1 LLERDILSIDE
12 LKQRARNLALENV
25 AVYQKRGKTPFR
37 KLKKA
42 INQLSAYNREL
53 VIAENAGFYILPA
66 MEWLMDH
73 IDFLKEQNLY
83 VQQNLSAAYYKRLPK
98 FDTESSLPRTS
109 VLLKNFLQNIGGQAN
124 VTLLL
129 EYLQAYQ
136 EVAPL
141 TIGEL
146 WAIPL
151 LLRISLIE
159 EICDLFEEFY
169 KRHQGRVQAEEL
181 LLKWEP
187 YLSEPDKL
195 NAVMNRT
202 TSGIKGFPPVLVVHL
217 IGRIRD
223 YGVEGIPIRQWLER
237 KTGMQTE
244 DIEKLVGHEHRL
256 QARYRLAAGNL
267 ISSLRDVSRWT
278 WAEHFES
285 LNVVEKILR
294 KDPGEIYPLMDFNS
308 RDQLRHAVERLAKEI
323 QVQEVLIAQ
332 TAVFLASKALTG
344 SGNEGNGKG
353 PCTHVGYYLHDEGE
367 NELREVLKARRK
379 VRQQSMHW
387 LKRNPTLTFFTLF
400 ALLTLGMFAL
410 FWKII
415 GGFWGLNIWEAVVF
429 SLALSVPASEWGLTI
444 VNTLIFRCIPPQPL
458 LRLEYK
464 QGVAPD
470 ATTMVIV
477 PTFISDENEVAELIH
492 HLEVYY
498 LANQDPQIHFAI
510 LGDFRDANQ
519 PSLPEDD
526 VLLKIAQN
534 AIENLNSKYPC
545 EEGSTFYLLVR
556 KRQWNPQEG
565 LWMGWERKRGKII
578 EFNSL
583 LLGKTDTSFIHVFGD
598 SSIFSKIHYVIT
610 LDSDTELPRDAAKH
624 LIGTMAHP
632 LNIPVLNTDQTR
644 VVRGYG
650 LLQPRVLVKHD
661 HLYRSRL
668 AHLFAGATGIDPYTF
683 AISDP
688 YQDLFG
694 RGIFTGKGIYDLS
707 VFDKILSERF
717 ADNTVLSHD
726 LLEGSFLRAGL
737 VTDVVLF
744 DGFPANY
751 YSFLQRMHR
760 WIRGDW
766 QLLRWFF
773 PFVRNRC
780 GIRMRVDLPLITR
793 WQMFDN
799 LRRSLLNP
807 VLLILLIFGLLNH
820 PGLPGRS
827 IGWITV
833 VLATLSIPLVL
844 HFLNSF
850 RQRLMLRWRWRN
862 ALGIIGQIIVTIWML
877 PYQSMFILDAIVRVL
892 YRLAVSKKHLLE
904 WVTAADVER
913 RTPKTIKAFIV
924 RLSKGY
930 LFGILLLSGAVILNP
945 DTIKPSLIIGILWIG
960 GPFLA
965 YWLSVP
971 LQVAKRKVINSEDR
985 KYLRALAHDNWRF
998 FETVVTEEDN
1008 WLPPDNLQIDPPKG
1022 IAHRTSPTNIGLSM
1036 AATIAARDLGYLT
1049 TGEMFERIESTINT
1063 LNKLQ
1068 RWHGHF
1074 YNWYDT
1080 RTLEV
1085 LLPHYVSTVDSGN
1098 MVSYLIAVK
1107 QGLIEWQN
1115 NPLVD
1120 SSTILGMLDRI
1131 NNEEEKN
1138 NGISLELKDW
1148 KKQLENLALKNNITL
1163 LSWYQLLQKAEVEKF
1178 PDLVKLTVEAAFKEL
1193 TKFIPVFDIIDKIS
1207 DKYRLLWENV
1217 RTLPEISKLST
1228 YCLSITEELSSDSAL
1243 PWKDSLEKGITNIS
1257 KFITRAEEL
1266 RENLERLIKEP
1277 DFRTLYDEKIRLM
1290 TIGYNASSLQL
1301 DNSYYDL
1308 MASEARQSSFIG
1320 IALGQ
1325 LPIEH
1330 WFSLGRTLTR
1340 VGRNTALLS
1349 WTGTMFEYLMPL
1361 LLLKNFRDTLW
1372 DQTYKVVVKEHI
1384 SYATK
1389 LGLPWGISESGYYAF
1404 DLQTNY
1410 QYQAFGVP
1418 YLGLKRIMGQDR
1430 VIAPYAT
1437 VLAAMVYHKAAI
1449 KNMKVLEGFRARGE
1463 YGFYEAL
1470 DFTPERLPGDW
1481 PNIRVKSYMAHHQ
1494 GMSFVALSN
1503 LLLESPLSR
1512 RFHADP
1518 RIQATEL
1525 LLQEKIP
1532 QSPVVLN
1539 RKNWSKLALPRIKEE
1554 TEFAQHFWHE
1564 NTPMPEARILSN
1576 GRYVV
1581 MLTSSGGGFSRCGD
1595 LALTRWREDPASDS
1609 WGSFFYIRD
1618 IVEDKL
1624 WSATYQPCQVRAADG
1639 KMSFNLEKITYTRT
1653 HGNILN
1659 MTEITVSP
1667 EWDAEIRRITL
1678 TNLGEKSHLLE
1689 VTSYNEVVLASQASD
1704 TTHPAFNKLFVI
1716 TDFNAQPE
1724 VLLAQR
1730 RGRTPDEHY
1739 PMLAHAMSVEGKTI
1753 GPLEYETDRARFLG
1767 RGFRYDCPQA
1777 IANNQRLSGT
1787 IGAVLDPILSLRR
1800 RVEVPP
1806 GGSVRITFITGIT
1819 ETKEQAQNMVQS
1831 LSSSHQVER
1840 TFNLAWTRSRIVLRY
1855 LNLTAQQADIYQW
1868 MVSRIF
1874 YYNPLEASRAQ
1885 GILQNRKGQ
1894 SELWKYGISGDI
1906 PIVIIHISK
1915 LENLDFVKSVL
1926 LAHEYWRVKGLKVD
1940 LIIFNDFIG
1949 SYEQPLSEALRH
1961 LVLASSD
1968 RDLLDRSGG
1977 VFIISSNIMPIE
1989 DKILFKAVA
1998 RLDLYAESGSLSKQ
2012 LEAPKDESKLPHE
2025 LIPQTRIVN
2034 IRRQSPI
2041 ISARAIE
2048 FFNSYG
2054 GFVAEGEEYT
2064 VNLRKNKLTPAPW
2077 SNILANPFFG
2087 CQISE
2092 SGAGYTW
2099 AENSRENKLTP
2110 WLNDPVM
2117 DLSGEVCY
2125 LRDEESGEFWSL
2137 TSFPIQEDEPYD
2149 VYHGRGYSRFEHN
2162 SHGIIQEGTVFV
2174 PLNDPI
2180 KIWRISLRN
2189 LDKAER
2195 QISLTYYVEWVL
2207 GVQREENAQYIV
2219 TEIDEDSKVLL
2230 ACNTYQEVFP
2240 DREAFLYIQTVGEK
2254 SELTWT
2260 GDRIEFLGRYGTL
2273 QKPAAL
2279 SRMALAK
2286 STGVMFNS
2294 CGAMQVKLTLE
2305 PEDEKQVLVL
2315 LGQGR
2320 SREEIKSLTSKYSQL
2335 PEANKALLEVG
2346 DFWSKLIN
2354 RVQVVTPDRSM
2365 DLILNGWLI
2374 YQTLSCR
2381 IWARSAF
2388 YQAGGAF
2395 GFRDQLQDVLALLH
2409 VYPELIKNQILL
2421 HAAHQY
2427 QEGDV
2432 QHWWH
2437 DETKHGIRTKFSDD
2451 LLWLPYAV
2459 IRYLEHTEDDGILD
2473 QEINFLEDLPLGAEE
2488 DERYSETKVSEEQG
2502 SLFEHCL
2509 RAIERSLHF
2518 GKHGLPLMGTG
2529 DWNDGMNRV
2538 GREGK
2543 GESVWLGWFLLTILE
2558 GFAKICEQ
2566 RQANDIAERYRQT
2579 AKTLAFNLNEKA
2591 WDGQWYRRAY
2601 FDNGEPLG
2609 SIQNQECQVDA
2620 IAQAWAVI
2628 SGAAPRERA
2637 VKAMQTVDRE
2647 LVSHEHS
2654 LLSLLS
2660 PPFKNTEPS
2669 PGYIQGYPE
2678 GLRENGGQ
2686 YTHGAVWCIIAWAK
2700 LGEGEKAW
2708 ELFQMIN
2715 PINHSLTQRDV
2726 QRYKVEPY
2734 VMAADVYTNQ
2744 LNPGRGGWTWYTGA
2758 AGWMYQAGLEWIL
2771 GVQRRGK
2778 RLFLKPCIPKD
2789 WGEYSVT
2796 YKYDLTTYRIKVQNP
2811 QHKNTGGIKLEL
2823 DGIKLEIITEPFID
2837 LIDDGKEHE
2846 VRLVL

>member
-1 LLERDILSIDE
+1 MLEQDILSIDE

-37 KLKKA
+37 NLKKS
-42 INQLSAYNREL
+42 INQLAAYNREL
-53 VIAENAGFYILPA
+53 LKAENAGFYILPA

-83 VQQNLSAAYYKRLPK
+83 VQKHLSTAYYKRLPK
-98 FDTESSLPRTS
+98 LDTESSRTRTS

-124 VTLLL
+124 ITLLL

-151 LLRISLIE
+151 LLRVSLME

-169 KRHQGRVQAEEL
+169 KRHEVRIQAEGL
-181 LLKWEP
+181 LLQWEP
-187 YLSEPDKL
+187 HLSDQDKL
-195 NAVMNRT
+195 YKVMDKT
-202 TSGIKGFPPVLVVHL
+202 TSRIKSFPPVLVVYL

-244 DIEKLVGHEHRL
+244 DIEKIVGHEHRL
-256 QARYRLAAGNL
+256 QALYRLAAGNL
-267 ISSLRDVSRWT
+267 IGSLRDVSRWT

-294 KDPGEIYPLMDFNS
+294 QDPVGIYPLMDFNS

-323 QVQEVLIAQ
+323 KVQETLIAQ
-332 TAVFLASKALTG
+332 TAVSLASKSLTA
-344 SGNEGNGKG
+344 NGDEKA
-353 PCTHVGYYLHDEGE
+353 PAAHVGYYLYDEGE
-367 NELREVLKARRK
+367 NELRDALKARRK
-379 VRQQSMHW
+379 EKGQPMYW
-387 LKRNPTLTFFTLF
+387 FKKNPNLSFFSILV
-400 ALLTLGMFAL
+400 LMTLGAFIL

-415 GGFWGLNIWEAVVF
+415 GGFWSLNIWEALVF
-429 SLALSVPASEWGLTI
+429 SLALSVPASEWGLII
-444 VNTLIFRCIPPQPL
+444 VNAFIFRCIPPQPL

-470 ATTMVIV
+470 ATTMIIV
-477 PTFISDENEVAELIH
+477 PTFLSSEDEVAELMH
-492 HLEVYY
+492 NLEVYH

-510 LGDFRDANQ
+510 LGDFRDADEET
-519 PSLPEDD
+519 LPADEEI
-526 VLLKIAQN
+526 LKIAQKYL
-534 AIENLNSKYPC
+534 ADLNIKYPC
-545 EEGSTFYLLVR
+545 KEGSTFYLLMR
-556 KRQWNPQEG
+556 KRQWNPCEG
-565 LWMGWERKRGKII
+565 VWMGWERKRGKIT

-583 LLGKTDTSFIHVFGD
+583 LLGNKETSFTHVFGD
-598 SSIFSKIHYVIT
+598 SSKFSQVRYIIT

-632 LNIPVLNTDQTR
+632 LNIPLLNTEETR
-644 VVRGYG
+644 VIRGYG
-650 LLQPRVLVKHD
+650 LLQPRILVKHHD
-661 HLYRSRL
+661 LYRSRL
-668 AHLFAGATGIDPYTF
+668 ALLFAGSTGIDPYTF
-683 AISDP
+683 AVSDP

-694 RGIFTGKGIYDLS
+694 RGIFTGKGIYDLTI
-707 VFDKILSERF
+707 FDKLLSDRF

-737 VTDVVLF
+737 ISDVVFF

-751 YSFLQRMHR
+751 YSYLKRMHR

-766 QLLRWFF
+766 QLLRWLF
-773 PFVRNRC
+773 PYVRNRS
-780 GIRMRVDLPLITR
+780 GIRLRVGLPLITR

-807 VLLILLIFGLLNH
+807 VLLILLSLGLLNY

-827 IGWITV
+827 LGWITV
-833 VLATLSIPLVL
+833 ALATLSMPLVI

-850 RQRLMLRWRWRN
+850 RQRLMLRWRWRDV
-862 ALGIIGQIIVTIWML
+862 LGIIGQIIVTVWLL
-877 PYQSMFILDAIVRVL
+877 PYQSMFILDAIIRAL
-892 YRLAVSKKHLLE
+892 YRLVISKKHLLE
-904 WVTAADVER
+904 WVTAADIDR
-913 RTPKTIKAFIV
+913 QTPKTIKAFV
-924 RLSKGY
+924 VHLSRGSV
-930 LFGILLLSGAVILNP
+930 FGILLLGGVFLSQ
-945 DTIKPSLIIGILWIG
+945 DTIKLSLVIGLIWLS

-965 YWLSVP
+965 YWLSLPQPMV
-971 LQVAKRKVINSEDR
+971 KRKVIASEDH
-985 KYLRALAHDNWRF
+985 KYLRALAYDIWRF
-998 FETVVTEEDN
+998 FETVVTAEDN
-1008 WLPPDNLQIDPPKG
+1008 WLPPDNLQLDPPRG
-1022 IAHRTSPTNIGLSM
+1022 IAHRTSPTNMGLLL
-1036 AATIAARDLGYLT
+1036 ATTLAARDFGYLT
-1049 TGEMFERIESTINT
+1049 TTEMLERIENT
-1063 LNKLQ
+1063 LHTLTKLP
-1068 RWHGHF
+1068 RWNGHF
-1074 YNWYDT
+1074 YNWYET

-1085 LLPHYVSTVDSGN
+1085 LLPRYVSTVDSGN

-1107 QGLIEWQN
+1107 QGIKEWQN

-1120 SSTILGMLDRI
+1120 SSTVLGMLDRI
-1131 NNEEEKN
+1131 NEQEKN
-1138 NGISLELKDW
+1138 TLSLELRKW
-1148 KKQLENLALKNNITL
+1148 KEQLENLVTARKVSLPGWYKL
-1163 LSWYQLLQKAEVEKF
+1163 LREAEVGKF
-1178 PDLVKLTVEAAFKEL
+1178 PELIKQRIETALEELKEL
-1193 TKFIPVFDIIDKIS
+1193 LPALVLVDQLD
-1207 DKYRLLWENV
+1207 DPHRQLWEDAQ
-1217 RTLPEISKLST
+1217 TLQDILNLST
-1228 YCLSITEELSSDSAL
+1228 YHLQITQTFSGDLAL
-1243 PWKDSLEKGITNIS
+1243 LWKDSLEKGITNIRG
-1257 KFITRAEEL
+1257 FLARAEEMQ
-1266 RENLERLIKEP
+1266 NVVERLITEP
-1277 DFRTLYDEKIRLM
+1277 DFRPLYDDKIRLM
-1290 TIGYNASSLQL
+1290 AIGYNVTSMQL
-1301 DNSYYDL
+1301 DNSHYDL
-1308 MASEARQSSFIG
+1308 MASEARQTSFVG

-1325 LPIEH
+1325 LPLEH
-1330 WFSLGRTLTR
+1330 WFALGRTLIQAGKST
-1340 VGRNTALLS
+1340 TALLS

-1361 LLLKNFRDTLW
+1361 LLLKNYRDTLW

-1384 SYATK
+1384 SYARK

-1418 YLGLKRIMGQDR
+1418 HLGLKRVSGQDR

-1437 VLAAMVYHKAAI
+1437 VLAALVDHRASL
-1449 KNMKVLEGFRARGE
+1449 KNLKVLEEFRVRGD

-1470 DFTPERLPGDW
+1470 DFTTERIPGDFV
-1481 PNIRVKSYMAHHQ
+1481 NIRVKSYMAHHQ
-1494 GMSFVALSN
+1494 GMSFVAIGN
-1503 LLLESPLSR
+1503 LLLDSSLNR

-1532 QSPVVLN
+1532 RSPVVLN
-1539 RKNWSKLALPRIKEE
+1539 RRNWSKLTLPSIREE
-1554 TEFAQHFWHE
+1554 AEFAQHFWHE
-1564 NTPMPEARILSN
+1564 NTLIPEARIVSN

-1581 MLTSSGGGFSRCGD
+1581 MLTTSGGGFSRCGD
-1595 LALTRWREDPASDS
+1595 LTLSRWREDPANDNC
-1609 WGSFFYIRD
+1609 GSFFYIRD
-1618 IVEDKL
+1618 VAEDKL
-1624 WSATYQPCQVRAADG
+1624 WSATYQPCQVWAADG

-1653 HGNILN
+1653 HGEILT

-1678 TNLGEKSHLLE
+1678 TNLGQESRLLE
-1689 VTSYNEVVLASQASD
+1689 VTSYFEVVLASYASD
-1704 TTHPAFNKLFVI
+1704 ITHPAFNKLFVH
-1716 TDFNAQPE
+1716 TDFSVWPE
-1724 VLLAQR
+1724 ALLAQR
-1730 RGRTPDEHY
+1730 RGRTPDERY
-1739 PMLAHAMSVEGKTI
+1739 PVLAHAMSIEGKAV
-1753 GPLEYETDRARFLG
+1753 GPLEYETDRACFLG
-1767 RGFRYDCPQA
+1767 RGHSYACPQA
-1777 IANNQRLSGT
+1777 VVNNQRLSGT

-1800 RVEVPP
+1800 KVEIPP
-1806 GGSVRITFITGIT
+1806 GGSVRITYITGIAD
-1819 ETKEQAQNMVQS
+1819 TKKQVLDMVQS

-1840 TFNLAWTRSRIVLRY
+1840 TFNLAWTRSRIVLRF

-1874 YYNPLEASRAQ
+1874 YYNPLEVSRRQ
-1885 GILQNRKGQ
+1885 SILQNSKGQ
-1894 SELWKYGISGDI
+1894 SELWKYGVSGDI

-1926 LAHEYWRVKGLKVD
+1926 LAHEYWREKGLAVD
-1940 LIIFNDFIG
+1940 LVIFNDFIG

-1977 VFIISSNIMPIE
+1977 VFIISTNVMPVE
-1989 DKILFKAVA
+1989 DQTLFKAVA
-1998 RLDLYAESGSLSKQ
+1998 KLDLDAESGSLVKQ
-2012 LEAPKDESKLPHE
+2012 LEAPTAESKLPAQ
-2025 LIPQTRIVN
+2025 LIPQTFALN
-2034 IRRQSPI
+2034 IRRQSPVI
-2041 ISARAIE
+2041 FAENLE
-2048 FFNSYG
+2048 FFNGYG
-2054 GFVAEGEEYT
+2054 GFVYGGLEYT
-2064 VNLRKNKLTPAPW
+2064 IRLRKKRLPPVPW
-2077 SNILANPFFG
+2077 SNILANSVFG
-2087 CQISE
+2087 SQISE
-2092 SGAGYTW
+2092 SGSGYTW

-2110 WLNDPVM
+2110 WNNDPVL
-2117 DLSGEVCY
+2117 DISGEACY
-2125 LRDEESGEFWSL
+2125 LRDEESGEYWSL
-2137 TSFPIQEDEPYD
+2137 TSFPIQEEEAYD
-2149 VYHGRGYSRFEHN
+2149 VNHGIGYSRFRHI

-2174 PLNDPI
+2174 PLKEPV
-2180 KIWRISLRN
+2180 KVWRISLRN
-2189 LDKAER
+2189 LDKVAR
-2195 QISLTYYVEWVL
+2195 QVSLTYYVEWVL
-2207 GVQREENAQYIV
+2207 GVQRETNAPYIV
-2219 TEIDEDSKVLL
+2219 TEIDEDSGVLL
-2230 ACNTYQEVFP
+2230 ARNNYQEVFP
-2240 DREAFLYIQTVGEK
+2240 DREAFLYVQTVGEK
-2254 SELTWT
+2254 SEQTWT
-2260 GDRIEFLGRYGTL
+2260 GDRLEFLGRYGTL

-2279 SRMALAK
+2279 SRRSLAN

-2305 PEDEKQVLVL
+2305 PQDAKQILVL

-2320 SREEIKSLTSKYSQL
+2320 SREEINSLTLRYTQL
-2335 PEANKALLEVG
+2335 PEVDKALSEVV
-2346 DFWSKLIN
+2346 DFWSGLIN

-2365 DLILNGWLI
+2365 DLLLNGWLV

-2381 IWARSAF
+2381 LWARSAF

-2409 VYPELIKNQILL
+2409 VCPEMVKKQILL

-2427 QEGDV
+2427 LEGDV
-2432 QHWWH
+2432 MHWWH

-2459 IRYLEHTEDDGILD
+2459 IRYLEHTRDEGILD
-2473 QEINFLEDLPLGAEE
+2473 QEVNFLADLPLKPEE
-2488 DERYSETKVSEEQG
+2488 DERYSEIKVSEEKG

-2543 GESVWLGWFLLTILE
+2543 GESVWLGWFLYTILE
-2558 GFAKICEQ
+2558 GFAEICER
-2566 RQANDIAERYRQT
+2566 RQENDLAGRYRQT

-2601 FDNGEPLG
+2601 FDNGKPLG

-2620 IAQAWAVI
+2620 IAQAWAAI
-2628 SGAAPRERA
+2628 SGAAPGERA
-2637 VKAMQTVDRE
+2637 LKAMQAVDRE
-2647 LVSHEHS
+2647 LVSYNYS

-2678 GLRENGGQ
+2678 GIRENGGQ
-2686 YTHGAVWCIIAWAK
+2686 YTHGAIWCIIAWAK

-2708 ELFQMIN
+2708 ELFRMIN
-2715 PINHSLTQRDV
+2715 PINHALTPRDI

-2744 LNPGRGGWTWYTGA
+2744 LSMGRGGWTWYTGA
-2758 AGWMYQAGLEWIL
+2758 ASWMYQAGLEWIL
-2771 GVQRRGK
+2771 GIQRRGE
-2778 RLFLKPCIPKD
+2778 RLYLKPCIPKNWD
-2789 WGEYSVT
+2789 KYSLT
-2796 YKYDLTTYRIKVQNP
+2796 YKYEQTTYRLVVQNP
-2811 QHKNTGGIKLEL
+2811 QHKNTGGVRLEL
-2823 DGIKLEIITEPFID
+2823 DGCQLTLGPEPYID
-2837 LIDDGKEHE
+2837 LIDDQKDHQ
-2846 VRLVL
+2846 VKLTL

>member
-1 LLERDILSIDE
+1 MLERDILSIDE

-25 AVYQKRGKTPFR
+25 AVYQKSGKTPFR
-37 KLKKA
+37 NLKKA

-53 VIAENAGFYILPA
+53 LIAENAGFYVLPA

-73 IDFLKEQNLY
+73 IDFLKEQNFY
-83 VQQNLSAAYYKRLPK
+83 IRKNLSASYYKRLPK
-98 FDTESSLPRTS
+98 FDIESSRTRIS
-109 VLLKNFLQNIGGQAN
+109 VVLKNFLQNIGGQAN

-169 KRHQGRVQAEEL
+169 KRHLGRVQAEEL

-187 YLSEPDKL
+187 HLSDPDKL
-195 NAVMNRT
+195 NAVMDRT
-202 TSGIKGFPPVLVVHL
+202 TSRIKGFPPVLVVHL

-223 YGVEGIPIRQWLER
+223 YGIEGITIRQWLER

-294 KDPGEIYPLMDFNS
+294 KDPGEIYPLMDFKS

-323 QVQEVLIAQ
+323 KVQEVLIAQ
-332 TAVFLASKALTG
+332 TAVSLANEALIG
-344 SGNEGNGKG
+344 AGKEKG
-353 PCTHVGYYLHDEGE
+353 PRTHVGYYLYDEGE

-379 VRQQSMHW
+379 VRVQSW
-387 LKRNPTLTFFTLF
+387 LKRNPNLTFFTLF
-400 ALLTLGMFAL
+400 ALLAIGVLIL

-415 GGFWGLNIWEAVVF
+415 GGFWSLNIWEAVLF
-429 SLALSVPASEWGLTI
+429 SLALSIPASEWGLAI

-464 QGVAPD
+464 EGVAAD
-470 ATTMVIV
+470 AATMVIV
-477 PTFISDENEVAELIH
+477 PTFISEEKEIADLVRR
-492 HLEVYY
+492 LEVYH
-498 LANQDPQIHFAI
+498 LANPDPQIHFAI
-510 LGDFRDANQ
+510 LGDFRDAKQ

-526 VLLKIAQN
+526 LVLNIARQ
-534 AIENLNSKYPC
+534 AIENLNLKYPC

-565 LWMGWERKRGKII
+565 LWMGWERKRGKIT

-583 LLGKTDTSFIHVFGD
+583 LLGKTDTSFIHVSGD
-598 SSIFSKIHYVIT
+598 SAVFAKIRYIIT
-610 LDSDTELPRDAAKH
+610 LDSDTELPRDAAER

-632 LNIPVLNTDQTR
+632 LNVPVLNPEQTR

-650 LLQPRVLVKHD
+650 LLQPRILVKHD

-668 AHLFAGATGIDPYTF
+668 AYLFAGATGIDPYTF
-683 AISDP
+683 AVSDP

-694 RGIFTGKGIYDLS
+694 RGIFTGKGIYDLR

-717 ADNTVLSHD
+717 EDNTVLSHD

-751 YSFLQRMHR
+751 YAYLQRLHR

-766 QLLRWFF
+766 QLLRWFL
-773 PFVRNRC
+773 PFVRNRS
-780 GIRMRVDLPLITR
+780 GVRLRVDLPLITR

-827 IGWITV
+827 LGWLTV
-833 VLATLSIPLVL
+833 TLATLAIPLAI

-850 RQRLMLRWRWRN
+850 RQRLMLLWRWRN
-862 ALGIIGQIIVTIWML
+862 ALGIIGQIIVTVWML
-877 PYQSMFILDAIVRVL
+877 PYQSMFILDAIIRAL
-892 YRLAVSKKHLLE
+892 YRLTVSKKHLLE

-913 RTPKTIKAFIV
+913 DTPKTIKAFSV
-924 RLSKGY
+924 CLSRGY
-930 LFGILLLSGAVILNP
+930 FFGILLLSGAVLLNP
-945 DTIKPSLIIGILWIG
+945 YIIRPSLVIGLLWLG

-971 LQVAKRKVINSEDR
+971 QPVVKRKVINSEDR
-985 KYLRALAHDNWRF
+985 KYLRALAYDNWRF
-998 FETVVTEEDN
+998 FETVVSAEDN
-1008 WLPPDNLQIDPPKG
+1008 WLPPDNLQVDPPKG
-1022 IAHRTSPTNIGLSM
+1022 IAHRTSPTNIGLFM
-1036 AATIAARDLGYLT
+1036 AAVIAARDLGYLT
-1049 TGEMFERIESTINT
+1049 TSAMFKRLENTLDT
-1063 LNKLQ
+1063 LNKLP

-1107 QGLIEWQN
+1107 QGLKEWRN
-1115 NPLVD
+1115 NPLID
-1120 SSTILGMLDRI
+1120 SATVLGMLDRI
-1131 NNEEEKN
+1131 NNEEEN
-1138 NGISLELKDW
+1138 NNEISLELKDW
-1148 KKQLENLALKNNITL
+1148 QKQLEDLTLEKNITL
-1163 LSWYQLLQKAEVEKF
+1163 LSWYRLLQKAEAGKF
-1178 PDLVKLTVEAAFKEL
+1178 PELIREGIEAALKE
-1193 TKFIPVFDIIDKIS
+1193 FSEMAPVFALLDRLDDK
-1207 DKYRLLWENV
+1207 DKQLWEDV
-1217 RTLPEISKLST
+1217 RTLPEILQLST
-1228 YCLSITEELSSDSAL
+1228 SCLNISEEFPGDFAL
-1243 PWKDSLEKGITNIS
+1243 LWQESLEKGINNIE
-1257 KFITRAEEL
+1257 KFLVKAEEL
-1266 RENLERLIKEP
+1266 GENLERLIKEP
-1277 DFRTLYDEKIRLM
+1277 DFRILYDEKIRLM
-1290 TIGYNASSLQL
+1290 TIGYNVSSLQL

-1308 MASEARQSSFIG
+1308 MASEARQSSFVG

-1340 VGRNTALLS
+1340 IGRRTALLS

-1361 LLLKNFRDTLW
+1361 LLLNNFRDTLW

-1389 LGLPWGISESGYYAF
+1389 QGLPWGISESGYYAF

-1437 VLAAMVYHKAAI
+1437 VLASMVSHKAAL
-1449 KNMKVLEGFRARGE
+1449 KNMKVLEGFRARGK

-1503 LLLESPLSR
+1503 LLLAFPLSR
-1512 RFHADP
+1512 RFHTDP

-1532 QSPVVLN
+1532 QSPVVIN
-1539 RKNWSKLALPRIKEE
+1539 RKNWSKSALPRIREE
-1554 TEFAQHFWHE
+1554 TDFAQHFWHE
-1564 NTPMPEARILSN
+1564 NTPTPEARILSN

-1595 LALTRWREDPASDS
+1595 LELSRWREDPANDS
-1609 WGSFFYIRD
+1609 WGSFIYIRD

-1667 EWDAEIRRITL
+1667 EWDAEIRRLSL
-1678 TNLGEKSHLLE
+1678 TNLGEESHLLE
-1689 VTSYNEVVLASQASD
+1689 VTSYFEVVLAAHAAD
-1704 TTHPAFNKLFVI
+1704 VTHPAFNKLFVQ
-1716 TDFNAQPE
+1716 TDFSAQPE
-1724 VLLAQR
+1724 ALLAQR
-1730 RGRTPDEHY
+1730 RSRTPDEHY
-1739 PMLAHAMSVEGKTI
+1739 PLLVHAISVEGKTI

-1767 RGFRYDCPQA
+1767 RGYRYDCPQA
-1777 IANNQRLSGT
+1777 VAKNQRLSGT

-1806 GGSVRITFITGIT
+1806 GGTVRVTFITGIT
-1819 ETKEQAQNMVQS
+1819 ETREQALNMVQS

-1840 TFNLAWTRSRIVLRY
+1840 TFNLAWTRSRIVLRF

-1874 YYNPLEASRAQ
+1874 YYNPLEAARAQ
-1885 GILQNRKGQ
+1885 AILQNRKGQ
-1894 SELWKYGISGDI
+1894 SELWKYGISGDL
-1906 PIVIIHISK
+1906 PIVIIHIAN

-1926 LAHEYWRVKGLKVD
+1926 LAHEYWRVKGLKID
-1940 LIIFNDFIG
+1940 LIILNDFIG
-1949 SYEQPLSEALRH
+1949 SYEQPLSEALRQ
-1961 LVLASSD
+1961 LVLVSSD

-1977 VFIISSNIMPIE
+1977 VFIISSNIMPVE
-1989 DKILFKAVA
+1989 DQILFKTVA
-1998 RLDLYAESGSLSKQ
+1998 RLDLSAESGSLSKQ
-2012 LEAPKDESKLPHE
+2012 LETPKDESQLPLE
-2025 LIPQTRIVN
+2025 LIPQTPTVDSG
-2034 IRRQSPI
+2034 RQSPVI
-2041 ISARAIE
+2041 TARNIE
-2048 FFNSYG
+2048 FYNGFG
-2054 GFVAEGEEYT
+2054 GFVVGGEEYV

-2077 SNILANPFFG
+2077 SNVLANPFFG
-2087 CQISE
+2087 CQISD

-2110 WLNDPVM
+2110 WHNDPVL
-2117 DLSGEVCY
+2117 DLGGEACY

-2137 TSFPIQEDEPYD
+2137 SSFPVQEDEAYD

-2162 SHGIIQEGTVFV
+2162 SHGIIQEGTVFI
-2174 PLNDPI
+2174 PLNDPV
-2180 KIWRISLRN
+2180 KVWRISLRN
-2189 LDKAER
+2189 LDKAQR

-2207 GVQREENAQYIV
+2207 GVQREENAQFIV
-2219 TEIDEDSKVLL
+2219 TEIDEESGVLS
-2230 ACNTYQEVFP
+2230 ARNNYQEVFP
-2240 DREAFLYIQTVGEK
+2240 EREAFLNIQVVGEK
-2254 SELTWT
+2254 SERTWT

-2273 QKPAAL
+2273 EKPAAL
-2279 SRMALAK
+2279 ARMALSK
-2286 STGVMFNS
+2286 STGVKLNS

-2320 SREEIKSLTSKYSQL
+2320 SHEEINSLAAKYRQL
-2335 PEANKALLEVG
+2335 SEVNKALQEVG
-2346 DFWSKLIN
+2346 DFWSELISG
-2354 RVQVVTPDRSM
+2354 VQVNTPDRSM
-2365 DLILNGWLI
+2365 DLLLNGWLL

-2381 IWARSAF
+2381 VWARSAF

-2409 VYPELIKNQILL
+2409 ISPELVKSQILL

-2473 QEINFLEDLPLGAEE
+2473 QEINYLEDLPLGAQE
-2488 DERYSETKVSEEQG
+2488 DERYSEIKVSEEQG

-2543 GESVWLGWFLLTILE
+2543 GESVWLGWFLLTVLK
-2558 GFAKICEQ
+2558 GFAGICER
-2566 RQANDIAERYRQT
+2566 RQATGIAERYRRT
-2579 AKTLAFNLNEKA
+2579 AKTLEANLNEQA

-2601 FDNGEPLG
+2601 FDSGEPLG

-2628 SGAAPRERA
+2628 SGAAPGERA

-2647 LVSHEHS
+2647 LVSHEYS

-2678 GLRENGGQ
+2678 GIRENGGQ

-2715 PINHSLTQRDV
+2715 PINHTLTPRDV

-2758 AGWMYQAGLEWIL
+2758 AAWMYQAGLEWIL
-2771 GVQRRGK
+2771 GVQRRG
-2778 RLFLKPCIPKD
+2778 RCLYLKPCIPKD
-2789 WGEYSVT
+2789 WEKYTFT
-2796 YKYDLTTYRIKVQNP
+2796 YKYGGTAYQINVQNP
-2811 QHKNTGGIKLEL
+2811 EHKNTGGVKLEL
-2823 DGIKLEIITEPFID
+2823 DGEDLGIITEPFIT
-2837 LIDDGKEHE
+2837 LTDDGKDHD
-2846 VRLVL
+2846 VRLIL

>member
-1 LLERDILSIDE
+1 MLERDILSIDE

-25 AVYQKRGKTPFR
+25 AVYQKGGKTPFR
-37 KLKKA
+37 NLKKS
-42 INQLSAYNREL
+42 INQLAAYNREL
-53 VIAENAGFYILPA
+53 LRAENAGFYILPA

-83 VQQNLSAAYYKRLPK
+83 VQKHLSASYYKRLPK
-98 FDTESSLPRTS
+98 FDTEFSRTRTS
-109 VLLKNFLQNIGGQAN
+109 VVLKNFLQNIGGQAN
-124 VTLLL
+124 ITLLL

-146 WAIPL
+146 WAVPL
-151 LLRISLIE
+151 LLRVSLIE

-169 KRHQGRVQAEEL
+169 KRHKGRIQAEEL

-187 YLSEPDKL
+187 HLSDPDKL
-195 NAVMNRT
+195 NEVMDKT

-217 IGRIRD
+217 VGRIRD
-223 YGVEGIPIRQWLER
+223 YGIEGIPIRQWLER

-244 DIEKLVGHEHRL
+244 DIEKIVGHEHRL
-256 QARYRLAAGNL
+256 QARYRLSAGNL
-267 ISSLRDVSRWT
+267 INSLRDVSRWT

-294 KDPGEIYPLMDFNS
+294 QDPGGIYPQMDFNS

-323 QVQEVLIAQ
+323 KVQETLIAQ
-332 TAVFLASKALTG
+332 TAVSLASKALTDN
-344 SGNEGNGKG
+344 GNEKA
-353 PCTHVGYYLHDEGE
+353 PCAHVGYYLYDEGE
-367 NELREVLKARRK
+367 NDLRNVLKAHRK
-379 VRQQSMHW
+379 ARSQPMYW
-387 LKRNPTLTFFTLF
+387 FKRNPNLTFFTLF
-400 ALLTLGMFAL
+400 ALLTFGSFTL

-415 GGFWGLNIWEAVVF
+415 GGFWSLNIWEAVVF

-444 VNTLIFRCIPPQPL
+444 VNAFIFRCIPPQPL

-470 ATTMVIV
+470 ATTMVII
-477 PTFISDENEVAELIH
+477 PTFLSTENEVAELMH

-498 LANQDPQIHFAI
+498 LANRDPQIHFAI
-510 LGDFRDANQ
+510 LGDFRDANGEI
-519 PSLPEDD
+519 LPEDEKI
-526 VLLKIAQN
+526 LKIAQ
-534 AIENLNSKYPC
+534 ESLDNLNIKYPC

-556 KRQWNPQEG
+556 KRQWNPSEG
-565 LWMGWERKRGKII
+565 VWMGWERKRGKIT

-583 LLGKTDTSFIHVFGD
+583 LRGKKDTSFTHVFGD
-598 SSIFSKIHYVIT
+598 SSIFPKIRYIIT
-610 LDSDTELPRDAAKH
+610 LDSDTELPRDAAKR

-632 LNIPVLNTDQTR
+632 LNIPLLNAEQTQ
-644 VVRGYG
+644 VIRGYG
-650 LLQPRVLVKHD
+650 LLQPRILVKHND
-661 HLYRSRL
+661 LYRSRL
-668 AHLFAGATGIDPYTF
+668 ALIFAGSTGIDPYTF

-694 RGIFTGKGIYDLS
+694 RGIFTGKGIYDLT
-707 VFDKILSERF
+707 VFDKILSDRF

-737 VTDVVLF
+737 ISDVVFF

-751 YSFLQRMHR
+751 YSYIKRMHR

-773 PFVRNRC
+773 PYVRNRS
-780 GIRMRVDLPLITR
+780 GIRLRVGLPPITR

-833 VLATLSIPLVL
+833 AMATLSMPLVI

-862 ALGIIGQIIVTIWML
+862 ALGIIGQIIVTVWML
-877 PYQSMFILDAIVRVL
+877 PYQSMFILDAIIRAL
-892 YRLAVSKKHLLE
+892 YRLAISKKHLLE

-913 RTPKTIKAFIV
+913 QTPKTIKAFVV
-924 RLSKGY
+924 RLSRGY
-930 LFGILLLSGAVILNP
+930 FFGIFLLSGAVLLYQ
-945 DTIKPSLIIGILWIG
+945 DTIKLSLIIGILWMG

-965 YWLSVP
+965 YWLSLPRP
-971 LQVAKRKVINSEDR
+971 LVKRKVIKSEDL
-985 KYLRALAHDNWRF
+985 KYFRALAYDIWRF
-998 FETVVTEEDN
+998 FETVVTDEDN
-1008 WLPPDNLQIDPPKG
+1008 WLPPDNLQIDPPRG
-1022 IAHRTSPTNIGLSM
+1022 IAHRTSPTNMGLLL
-1036 AATIAARDLGYLT
+1036 ATTIAARDLGYLT
-1049 TGEMFERIESTINT
+1049 TTEMLKRIENTLHT
-1063 LNKLQ
+1063 LNKLP
-1068 RWHGHF
+1068 RWNGHF
-1074 YNWYDT
+1074 YNWYET

-1107 QGLIEWQN
+1107 QGIKEWKN

-1131 NNEEEKN
+1131 NKEEKN
-1138 NGISLELKDW
+1138 TSSLELREW
-1148 KKQLENLALKNNITL
+1148 KEQLENLVIEKKVTL
-1163 LSWYQLLQKAEVEKF
+1163 LSWYNLLQTAEIGKF
-1178 PDLVKLTVEAAFKEL
+1178 PDLIKQRVETALKEL
-1193 TKFIPVFDIIDKIS
+1193 TELIPVLVLMDRIGDP
-1207 DKYRLLWENV
+1207 YRQLWENAQ
-1217 RTLPEISKLST
+1217 TLQEISNLSI
-1228 YCLSITEELSSDSAL
+1228 YCLSITRELSGNIAL
-1243 PWKDSLEKGITNIS
+1243 SWKDSLEKGITNIRR
-1257 KFITRAEEL
+1257 FFARAEEMQ
-1266 RENLERLIKEP
+1266 NVVERLITEP
-1277 DFRTLYDEKIRLM
+1277 DFRPLYDEKIRLM
-1290 TIGYNASSLQL
+1290 AIGYNVTSMQL
-1301 DNSYYDL
+1301 DNSHYDL
-1308 MASEARQSSFIG
+1308 MASEARQTSFVG

-1330 WFSLGRTLTR
+1330 WFSLGRTLIKA
-1340 VGRNTALLS
+1340 GKSTALLS

-1361 LLLKNFRDTLW
+1361 LLLNNFRDTLW
-1372 DQTYKVVVKEHI
+1372 DQTYKVVVREHI
-1384 SYATK
+1384 SYGRK

-1418 YLGLKRIMGQDR
+1418 YLGLKRVSGQDR
-1430 VIAPYAT
+1430 VVAPYAS
-1437 VLAAMVYHKAAI
+1437 VLASMVYHKASL
-1449 KNMKVLEGFRARGE
+1449 KNMKVLEEFRARGD

-1470 DFTPERLPGDW
+1470 DFTPERIPGDLLS
-1481 PNIRVKSYMAHHQ
+1481 IRVKSYMAHHQ
-1494 GMSFVALSN
+1494 GMSFVAICN
-1503 LLLESPLSR
+1503 LLLESSLSR

-1518 RIQATEL
+1518 RIEATEL

-1554 TEFAQHFWHE
+1554 AEFAQHFWHE
-1564 NTPMPEARILSN
+1564 NTPMPEARIVSN

-1595 LALTRWREDPASDS
+1595 LTLSRWREDPANDAC
-1609 WGSFFYIRD
+1609 GSFFYIKD
-1618 IVEDKL
+1618 VAEDRL

-1653 HGNILN
+1653 HGNILT

-1678 TNLGEKSHLLE
+1678 TNLGQESHLLE
-1689 VTSYNEVVLASQASD
+1689 VTSYFEVVLASQASD
-1704 TTHPAFNKLFVI
+1704 TTHPAFNKLFVH
-1716 TDFNAQPE
+1716 TDFSAQPE
-1724 VLLAQR
+1724 ALLAQR
-1730 RGRTPDEHY
+1730 RGRTPEEHY
-1739 PMLAHAMSVEGKTI
+1739 PVLAHAMSIEGKAV

-1767 RGFRYDCPQA
+1767 RGYRYDSPQA
-1777 IANNQRLSGT
+1777 VAKNQRLSGT

-1806 GGSVRITFITGIT
+1806 GGSVRITFITGIGDT
-1819 ETKEQAQNMVQS
+1819 REQVLNMVQS

-1840 TFNLAWTRSRIVLRY
+1840 TFNLAWTRSRIVLRF
-1855 LNLTAQQADIYQW
+1855 LSLTAQQADIYQW

-1874 YYNPLEASRAQ
+1874 YYNPLEVSRAQ
-1885 GILQNRKGQ
+1885 GILQNSKGQ

-1926 LAHEYWRVKGLKVD
+1926 LAHEYWRVKGLTVD

-1977 VFIISSNIMPIE
+1977 VFIISTNVMPVE
-1989 DKILFKAVA
+1989 DKILFETVA
-1998 RLDLYAESGSLSKQ
+1998 KLDLYAERGSLVKQ
-2012 LEAPKDESKLPHE
+2012 LEAPKDESKLPHV
-2025 LIPQTRIVN
+2025 LIPQTRALN
-2034 IRRQSPI
+2034 IKRQSPV
-2041 ISARAIE
+2041 ISARDIE
-2048 FFNSYG
+2048 FFNGYG
-2054 GFVAEGEEYT
+2054 GFVSGGQEYT
-2064 VNLRKNKLTPAPW
+2064 ISLRKNKLPPVPW

-2087 CQISE
+2087 SQISE

-2110 WLNDPVM
+2110 WNNDPVM
-2117 DLSGEVCY
+2117 DISGEACY

-2137 TSFPIQEDEPYD
+2137 TSFPIQEEEPYD
-2149 VYHGRGYSRFEHN
+2149 VYHGIGYSRFEHI

-2174 PLNDPI
+2174 PINDPV
-2180 KIWRISLRN
+2180 KVWRISLRN

-2195 QISLTYYVEWVL
+2195 QVSLTYYVEWVL
-2207 GVQREENAQYIV
+2207 GVQREENAPYIV
-2219 TEIDEDSKVLL
+2219 TEIDEDSGALL
-2230 ACNTYQEVFP
+2230 ARNNYQEVFP
-2240 DREAFLYIQTVGEK
+2240 DREAFLYVQTVGEK
-2254 SELTWT
+2254 LERTWT
-2260 GDRIEFLGRYGTL
+2260 GDRMEFLGRFGTL

-2279 SRMALAK
+2279 SRMSLAN

-2294 CGAMQVKLTLE
+2294 CGAIQVKLILE
-2305 PEDEKQVLVL
+2305 PQDEKQILVI
-2315 LGQGR
+2315 LGQGQ
-2320 SREEIKSLTSKYSQL
+2320 SRQEINSLILKYTQL
-2335 PEANKALLEVG
+2335 PEVNKALLEVE

-2381 IWARSAF
+2381 LWARSAF
-2388 YQAGGAF
+2388 YQSGGAF

-2409 VYPELIKNQILL
+2409 VYPELVKKQILL

-2427 QEGDV
+2427 LEGDV
-2432 QHWWH
+2432 MHWWH

-2459 IRYLEHTEDDGILD
+2459 IRYLEHTQDDGILD
-2473 QEINFLEDLPLGAEE
+2473 QEVNFLEDIPLKHEE
-2488 DERYSETKVSEEQG
+2488 DERYSEIKVSEKHG

-2543 GESVWLGWFLLTILE
+2543 GESVWLGWFLFTILE
-2558 GFAKICEQ
+2558 GFADICER

-2579 AKTLAFNLNEKA
+2579 AKILAINLNEEA

-2620 IAQAWAVI
+2620 IAQAWAAI

-2678 GLRENGGQ
+2678 GIRENGGQ

-2715 PINHSLTQRDV
+2715 PINHSLTQRDI

-2734 VMAADVYTNQ
+2734 VMAADIYTNR
-2744 LNPGRGGWTWYTGA
+2744 LSVGRGGWTWYTGA

-2771 GVQRRGK
+2771 GMQRRGK
-2778 RLFLKPCIPKD
+2778 RLYLKPCIPKNWD
-2789 WGEYSVT
+2789 EYSLI
-2796 YKYDLTTYRIKVQNP
+2796 YKYEQTTYRIVVQNP
-2811 QHKNTGGIKLEL
+2811 NHKNTGGSRLEL
-2823 DGIKLEIITEPFID
+2823 DGSELTLSTEPYIN
-2837 LIDDGKEHE
+2837 LIDDRKDHE
-2846 VRLVL
+2846 VKLTL